1 MQQRR
6 LLVLG
11 AGSSIGQGLLRYAQT
26 QGAAIA
32 GVSRFAAPEGLSP
45 DCWLSLQLQQ
55 GEAGAQLAAALP
67 DFCQQFQPTDIFIC
81 HGLLQQGDVKAEK
94 TIRQLEEQAAMQSW
108 WVNYLLPALHLQA
121 LFGYLQT
128 HSCRVLVLS
137 AKVGSITDNELGGWY
152 SYRSAKAALNMLVKT
167 TAIELTRNKS
177 PAVICSLHPGT
188 TTSLL
193 SAPFVRNLPP
203 GQLQTPE
210 QTAARL
216 WQVASNLQPEQH
228 GKLLHWDGSVLPY

>member
-11 AGSSIGQGLLRYAQT
+11 AGSGIGQGLLFYAQT

-32 GVSRFAAPEGLSP
+32 GVSRFAAPEGLTP
-45 DCWLSLQLQQ
+45 DCWLILQPQQ
-55 GEAGAQLAAALP
+55 GEAGAQLALVLP
-67 DFCQQFQPTDIFIC
+67 DLCQQFQPTDIFIC
-81 HGLLQQGDVKAEK
+81 HGLLQQDNVKAEK
-94 TIRQLEEQAAMQSW
+94 TIRQLDEQAALKSW

-121 LFGYLQT
+121 TFSYLQT

-137 AKVGSITDNELGGWY
+137 AKVGSITDNTLGGWY

-167 TAIELTRNKS
+167 TAIELMRNKS
-177 PAVICSLHPGT
+177 PALLCALHPGT

-193 SAPFVRNLPP
+193 SAPFVRNLPA
-203 GQLQTPE
+203 GQLQNPI
-210 QTAARL
+210 QTAERL
-216 WQVASNLQPEQH
+216 WQVASNLLPEQH

>member
-11 AGSSIGQGLLRYAQT
+11 AGSGIGHGLLSYAQQ

-32 GVSRFAAPEGLSP
+32 GVSRSAAPDSLGAAQ
-45 DCWLSLQLQQ
+45 WLSLQLSQ
-55 GEAGAQLAAALP
+55 GQAAEQLAAVLP

-94 TIRQLEEQAAMQSW
+94 TIRQLDEQAAMQSW

-121 LFGYLQT
+121 LFGYLQS
-128 HSCRVLVLS
+128 HACRVLVLS
-137 AKVGSITDNELGGWY
+137 AKVGSISDNELGGWY

-177 PAVICSLHPGT
+177 QALLCALHPGT

-193 SAPFVRNLPP
+193 SAPFLRNLPA

-228 GKLLHWDGSVLPY
+228 GKLLHWDGSVLPF

>member
-11 AGSSIGQGLLRYAQT
+11 AGSGIGQGLLCYAQQ

-32 GVSRFAAPEGLSP
+32 GVSRSVAPEALLP
-45 DCWLSLQLQQ
+45 DSWMCLQLTQ
-55 GEAGAQLAAALP
+55 GQAAAQLAAVLP
-67 DFCQQFQPTDIFIC
+67 DLCAQFQPTDIFIC

-94 TIRQLEEQAAMQSW
+94 TIRQLDEQAALQSW

-121 LFGYLQT
+121 LFGYLQN
-128 HSCRVLVLS
+128 HACRVLVLS

-167 TAIELTRNKS
+167 MAIELTRHKS
-177 PAVICSLHPGT
+177 QALLCALHPGT
-188 TTSLL
+188 TASEL

-210 QTAARL
+210 HTAERL

-228 GKLLHWDGSVLPY
+228 GKLLHWDGSVLPF

>member
-11 AGSSIGQGLLRYAQT
+11 AGSSIGRGLLYYAQK

-32 GVSRFAAPEGLSP
+32 GVSRFAAPDDFTP
-45 DCWLSLQLQQ
+45 DLWLTLELQQ
-55 GEAGAQLAAALP
+55 GDAGATLAASLP
-67 DFCQQFQPTDIFIC
+67 GLCQQFQPTDIFIC
-81 HGLLQQGDVKAEK
+81 HGLLQQDNVKAEK
-94 TIRQLEEQAAMQSW
+94 TIRQLDEQAALTSW

-121 LFGYLQT
+121 LFAYMQS
-128 HSCRVLVLS
+128 HACRVLVLS
-137 AKVGSITDNELGGWY
+137 AKVGSISDNELGGWY

-177 PAVICSLHPGT
+177 PAVLSALHPGT

-210 QTAARL
+210 QTAQRL
-216 WQVASNLQPEQH
+216 WQVASDLQPEQH
-228 GKLLHWDGSVLPY
+228 GKLLHWDGSVLPF